1 MLKQTSK
8 KTIDN
13 IKKNKIAYISSYPPQ
28 ECGIATFTKNLVV
41 AANNLNILRKPL
53 IVAMNEGETI
63 YNYDRR
69 VKCQIRRNIPQD
81 YANAADFVNSSK
93 ADLVN
98 LQHEFGLFGGEWG
111 EHINIFL
118 EKIQKPVVTTL
129 HTLSPSFIPKAQS
142 VLKQIAH
149 HSQKIVTMTNTATK
163 ILMAYDVPGSKIE
176 IIQHGCPDVPFVE
189 SNKVKPSLFGLK
201 GKLVLSTFGL
211 ISRGKGIEYVIKA
224 LPEVVEKYPEIVYL
238 IIGET
243 HPEVRKFE
251 GERYRKKLI
260 KLVDDLNL
268 YEHVKFHNRFLLER
282 ELIKYLQATD
292 IYVTP
297 FLEPNQIS
305 SGTLVYAMGTGKA
318 IISTPY
324 LHAQEALAE
333 GRGLLCKFRDHKSI
347 AERIIQL
354 LENEELRK
362 NMQRKVYSYSRDFT
376 WAVVAKRYAGLFRRM
391 INS

>member
-1 MLKQTSK
+1 MSEKSQ
-8 KTIDN
+8 
-13 IKKNKIAYISSYPPQ
+13 AYIERKKLAYVSSYPPR

-41 AANNLNILRKPL
+41 ATNKLGIFRKPQV
-53 IVAMNEGETI
+53 IAINEKEAI
-63 YNYDRR
+63 YNYDRLVR
-69 VKCQIRRNIPQD
+69 CQIRRDFQKD
-81 YANAADFVNSSK
+81 YVKSASYINSSK
-93 ADLVN
+93 VDLVN

-111 EHINIFL
+111 EYINSFL
-118 EKIQKPVVTTL
+118 DNLQKPVVSTI
-129 HTLSPSFIPKAQS
+129 HTISPSFEQKAQT
-142 VLKQIAH
+142 VLKQIAK
-149 HSQKIVTMTNTATK
+149 HSSKIITMTNTATK
-163 ILMAYDVPGSKIE
+163 ILMAYNVPRSKIE

-189 SNKVKPSLFGLK
+189 SNKVKSSLFGLK
-201 GKLVLSTFGL
+201 GKTVLSTFGL
-211 ISRGKGIEYVIKA
+211 LSRSKGIQYVIKA
-224 LPEVVEKYPEIVYL
+224 LPEVVEKYPEIIYL
-238 IIGET
+238 IIGAT

-268 YEHVKFHNRFLLER
+268 YDHVKFHNRFLLER

-347 AERIIQL
+347 TERIIQL
-354 LENEELRK
+354 LENEDLRR

-376 WAVVAKRYAGLFRRM
+376 WAAVAKRYAGLFRRM

>member
-1 MLKQTSK
+1 MSEKSQ
-8 KTIDN
+8 
-13 IKKNKIAYISSYPPQ
+13 AYIERKKLAYVSSYPPR

-41 AANNLNILRKPL
+41 ATNQLGIFRKPQV
-53 IVAMNEGETI
+53 IAINEKEAI
-63 YNYDRR
+63 YNYDRLVR
-69 VKCQIRRNIPQD
+69 CQIRRDFQKD
-81 YANAADFVNSSK
+81 YVKAASYINSSK
-93 ADLVN
+93 VDLVN
-98 LQHEFGLFGGEWG
+98 LQHEFGLFGGKWG
-111 EHINIFL
+111 EYINSFL
-118 EKIQKPVVTTL
+118 DNLQKPVVSTL
-129 HTLSPSFIPKAQS
+129 HTISPSFEQKAQT
-142 VLKQIAH
+142 VLKQIAK
-149 HSQKIVTMTNTATK
+149 HSSKIITMTNTATK
-163 ILMAYDVPGSKIE
+163 ILMAYNVPRSKIE

-189 SNKVKPSLFGLK
+189 SNKVKSSLFGLK
-201 GKLVLSTFGL
+201 GKTVLSTFGL
-211 ISRGKGIEYVIKA
+211 LSRSKGIQYVIKA

-238 IIGET
+238 VIGET

-376 WAVVAKRYAGLFRRM
+376 WAAVAKRYAGLFRRM

>member
-1 MLKQTSK
+1 MNENSLA
-8 KTIDN
+8 DVVM
-13 IKKNKIAYISSYPPQ
+13 NKIAYVSSYSPR

-41 AANNLNILRKPL
+41 ATNKLGIFRKPL
-53 IVAMNEGETI
+53 VVAMNEKETI
-63 YNYDRR
+63 YNYDRLVR
-69 VKCQIRRNIPQD
+69 YQIRRDLLED
-81 YANAADFVNSSK
+81 YVKAAGCINTSK

-111 EHINIFL
+111 EFINCFL

-129 HTLSPSFIPKAQS
+129 HTLSPSFEPKAQT
-142 VLKQIAH
+142 VLKQIAK
-149 HSQKIVTMTNTATK
+149 HSSKIVTMTNTASQ
-163 ILMAYDVPGSKIE
+163 ILMAYDVPRDKIE
-176 IIQHGCPDVPFVE
+176 IIQHGCPDVPFVD

-201 GKLVLSTFGL
+201 GKIVLLTFGL

-224 LPEVVEKYPEIVYL
+224 LPEVLEKHPEIVYL

-243 HPEVRKFE
+243 HPEVRKLE

-260 KLVDDLNL
+260 KLVDNLEL

-292 IYVTP
+292 IYITP
-297 FLEPNQIS
+297 FVDPNQIS

-318 IISTPY
+318 IIATPY

-333 GRGLLCKFRDHKSI
+333 GRGLLCKFRDHRSI
-347 AERIIQL
+347 ADGISQL
-354 LENEELRK
+354 LEDEELRR

-376 WAVVAKRYAGLFRRM
+376 WDVVAKRYAGLYRRM
-391 INS
+391 LNA

>member
-1 MLKQTSK
+1 M
-8 KTIDN
+8 
-13 IKKNKIAYISSYPPQ
+13 NKIAYVSSYSPR

-41 AANNLNILRKPL
+41 AKNQLGIFRKPL
-53 IVAMNEGETI
+53 VVAMNEKEAI
-63 YNYDRR
+63 YNYDRL
-69 VKCQIRRNIPQD
+69 VKCQIRRDFPED
-81 YANAADFVNSSK
+81 YVKAAGYVNSSK

-111 EHINIFL
+111 EYINCFL
-118 EKIQKPVVTTL
+118 EKIQKPVVSTL
-129 HTLSPSFIPKAQS
+129 HTLSPSFEPKAQA
-142 VLKQIAH
+142 VLKQIVK
-149 HSQKIVTMTNTATK
+149 HSSKIVTMTNTATK
-163 ILMAYDVPGSKIE
+163 ILMAYDVPRSKIE
-176 IIQHGCPDVPFVE
+176 IIQHGCPDVPFVD

-201 GKLVLSTFGL
+201 GKIVLSTFGL

-224 LPEVVEKYPEIVYL
+224 LPEVVEKQPEIVYL
-238 IIGET
+238 VIGET

-260 KLVDDLNL
+260 KLVDDLDL

-282 ELIKYLQATD
+282 ELIKFLQATD

-318 IISTPY
+318 IIATPY

-333 GRGLLCKFRDHKSI
+333 GRGLLCKFRDHRSI
-347 AERIIQL
+347 TKCISQL
-354 LENEELRK
+354 LEDEELRR

-376 WAVVAKRYAGLFRRM
+376 WAVVAKRYAGLYRRM
-391 INS
+391 LNT

>member
-1 MLKQTSK
+1 MNENSLA
-8 KTIDN
+8 DVVM
-13 IKKNKIAYISSYPPQ
+13 NKIAYVSSYSPR

-41 AANNLNILRKPL
+41 ATNKLGIFRKPL
-53 IVAMNEGETI
+53 VVAMNEKETI
-63 YNYDRR
+63 YNYDRLVR
-69 VKCQIRRNIPQD
+69 YQIRRDLLED
-81 YANAADFVNSSK
+81 YVEAAGCINTSK

-111 EHINIFL
+111 EFINCFL

-129 HTLSPSFIPKAQS
+129 HTMSPSFEPKAQT
-142 VLKQIAH
+142 VLKQIAK
-149 HSQKIVTMTNTATK
+149 HSSKIVTMTNTSLQ
-163 ILMAYDVPGSKIE
+163 ILMAYDVPRDKIE
-176 IIQHGCPDVPFVE
+176 IIQHGCPDVPFVD
-189 SNKVKPSLFGLK
+189 SNNVKPSLFGLK
-201 GKLVLSTFGL
+201 GKIVLSTFGL

-224 LPEVVEKYPEIVYL
+224 LPEVLEKQPEIVYL

-260 KLVDDLNL
+260 KLVDDLDL

-292 IYVTP
+292 IYITP
-297 FLEPNQIS
+297 FVDPNQIS

-318 IISTPY
+318 IIATPY

-333 GRGLLCKFRDHKSI
+333 GRGLLCKFRDHRSI
-347 AERIIQL
+347 ADGISQL
-354 LENEELRK
+354 LEDEELRR

-376 WAVVAKRYAGLFRRM
+376 WDVVAKRYAGLYRRM
-391 INS
+391 LNA

>member
-1 MLKQTSK
+1 MSEKSQ
-8 KTIDN
+8 
-13 IKKNKIAYISSYPPQ
+13 AYIERKKLAYVSSYPPR

-41 AANNLNILRKPL
+41 ATNKLGIFRKPQV
-53 IVAMNEGETI
+53 IAINEKEAI
-63 YNYDRR
+63 YNYDRLVR
-69 VKCQIRRNIPQD
+69 CQIRRDFQKD
-81 YANAADFVNSSK
+81 YVKAASYINSSK
-93 ADLVN
+93 VDLVN
-98 LQHEFGLFGGEWG
+98 LQHEFGLFGGAWG
-111 EHINIFL
+111 EYINSFL
-118 EKIQKPVVTTL
+118 DNLQKPVVSTI
-129 HTLSPSFIPKAQS
+129 HTISPSFEQKAQT
-142 VLKQIAH
+142 VLKQIAN
-149 HSQKIVTMTNTATK
+149 HSSKIITMTNTATK
-163 ILMAYDVPGSKIE
+163 ILMAYNVPRSKIE

-189 SNKVKPSLFGLK
+189 SNKVKSSLFGLK
-201 GKLVLSTFGL
+201 GKTVLSTFGL
-211 ISRGKGIEYVIKA
+211 LSRSKGIQYVIKA
-224 LPEVVEKYPEIVYL
+224 LPEVVEKYPEIIYL
-238 IIGET
+238 IIGAT

-268 YEHVKFHNRFLLER
+268 YDHVKFHNRFLLER

-347 AERIIQL
+347 TERIIQL
-354 LENEELRK
+354 LENEDLRR

-376 WAVVAKRYAGLFRRM
+376 WAAVAKRYAGLFRRM